1 LGFLD
6 GSLKSKSANFLLSG
20 TFFLAVHRN
29 IPIRNIR
36 LAKPSL
42 DINLYKIKFSK
53 KIMEAMND
61 EKKNKSIK
69 GDFRITE
76 FIEFIVRMASGW
88 LTLFKDCITKK
99 ENAKYTPPIKP
110 KLIIAISSSHKSKE
124 IILKSIFKSNHHPTN
139 KKPHLESIKLQSGYE
154 PHEASSIL
162 I

>member
-1 LGFLD
+1 MGFLE

-76 FIEFIVRMASGW
+76 FIEFIVRMASVW

-99 ENAKYTPPIKP
+99 ENAK
-110 KLIIAISSSHKSKE
+110 
-124 IILKSIFKSNHHPTN
+124 
-139 KKPHLESIKLQSGYE
+139 
-154 PHEASSIL
+154 
-162 I
+162 